1 MEVLDVFF
9 KCFLLVLLIRYDI
22 SVPDLNMVWC
32 TVGSWLF
39 SIKEMRSTFGIA
51 VS

>member
-1 MEVLDVFF
+1 MEESDVFF

-22 SVPDLNMVWC
+22 SVPDLIVVGC

-39 SIKEMRSTFGIA
+39 SIKEMRSTFGVA